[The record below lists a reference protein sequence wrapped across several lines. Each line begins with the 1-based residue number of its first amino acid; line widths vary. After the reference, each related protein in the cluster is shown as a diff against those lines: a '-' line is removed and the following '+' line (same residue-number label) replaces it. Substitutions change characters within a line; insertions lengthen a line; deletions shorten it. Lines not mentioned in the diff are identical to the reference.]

1 MGNTGFNKGCHLAL
15 AMLPDT
21 TNPQHPK
28 RIAKFAKPF

>member
-1 MGNTGFNKGCHLAL
+1 MLAQINYRQQL
-15 AMLPDT
+15 FVVT